1 MQLKENIRF
10 SLVYRLRQACESFSR
25 MIDGLRGAR
34 IRPPIVGP
42 QVEEIVVVTFDLD
55 PTKDERKLRSL
66 AGLVVALV
74 ATTLSGC
81 NDRAATPAT
90 RAAFVRTEIV
100 QPRGKQASVTLTGE
114 VRAHFQADLSFRVTG
129 RVIARFADVSTHV
142 QAGQV
147 LALLDPAEQQ
157 ADVDA
162 ASAAVAAAESQSR
175 VAKATFERQ
184 KSLISNGFTTR
195 PSYDQAQEGLRT
207 AEGALEVA
215 KAQLG
220 SANEALGYTALR
232 AEAAG
237 VITARSLE
245 VGQVVQVAQPVFA
258 LAQDGE
264 RDAVFDVYESIF
276 FADLDDSRVS
286 LTLVSDPNVT
296 ASGYVREVSPAIDAK
311 NATIRVKVA
320 IKDPPAAMTLESA
333 VAGTVKTKAQQQIA
347 LPWTA
352 LMAAGSRP
360 AVWIIDP
367 TTRTASLKPVTVG
380 GYEAGGVVIEAG
392 LEPGERVV
400 IDGGKLLS
408 AGQPVTYEGEQL

>member
-1 MQLKENIRF
+1 MKHH
-10 SLVYRLRQACESFSR
+10 SLNQTH
-25 MIDGLRGAR
+25 
-34 IRPPIVGP
+34 
-42 QVEEIVVVTFDLD
+42 VVQTNG
-55 PTKDERKLRSL
+55 KRKLRSL
-66 AGLVVALV
+66 AGLAVALV

-81 NDRAATPAT
+81 NDHAAAPTT
-90 RAAFVRTEIV
+90 RATFVRTEIV

-114 VRAHFQADLSFRVTG
+114 VRARLQADLSFRVSG
-129 RVIARFADVSTHV
+129 RVIERLADVGSQV

-162 ASAAVAAAESQSR
+162 AGAAVAAAESQLR

-184 KSLISNGFTTR
+184 KSLISSGFTTR

-207 AEGALEVA
+207 AEGAFEAA

-237 VITARSLE
+237 VITARSVE
-245 VGQVVQVAQPVFA
+245 VGQVVQAAQPVFT
-258 LAQDGE
+258 LAQDGD

-276 FADLDDSRVS
+276 FADLDGNRVS
-286 LTLVSDPNVT
+286 LTLVSDPNVS
-296 ASGYVREVSPAIDAK
+296 ASGYVKEVSPAIDAK
-311 NATIRVKVA
+311 SSTIRVKVA
-320 IKDPPAAMTLESA
+320 IQDPPAAMTLGSA
-333 VAGTVKTKAQQQIA
+333 VAGTAKTKAQQQIA

-408 AGQPVTYEGEQL
+408 AGQPVRYEGEQL

>member
-1 MQLKENIRF
+1 MKHH
-10 SLVYRLRQACESFSR
+10 SLNQT
-25 MIDGLRGAR
+25 G
-34 IRPPIVGP
+34 
-42 QVEEIVVVTFDLD
+42 VVQTNG
-55 PTKDERKLRSL
+55 KRKLRSL
-66 AGLVVALV
+66 AGLAVALV

-81 NDRAATPAT
+81 NDHAAAPTT
-90 RAAFVRTEIV
+90 RATFVRTEIV
-100 QPRGKQASVTLTGE
+100 QARGKQASVTLTGE
-114 VRAHFQADLSFRVTG
+114 VRARFQADLSFRVSG
-129 RVIARFADVSTHV
+129 RVIERLADLGSHV

-162 ASAAVAAAESQSR
+162 AGAAVAAAESQLR

-184 KSLISNGFTTR
+184 KSLISSGFTTR

-207 AEGALEVA
+207 AEGAFEAA

-237 VITARSLE
+237 VITARSVE
-245 VGQVVQVAQPVFA
+245 VGQVVQAAQPVFT
-258 LAQDGE
+258 LAQDGD

-276 FADLDDSRVS
+276 FADLDGGRVS
-286 LTLVSDPNVT
+286 LTLVSDPNVS
-296 ASGYVREVSPAIDAK
+296 ASGYVKEVSPAVDAK
-311 NATIRVKVA
+311 SSTIRVKVA
-320 IKDPPAAMTLESA
+320 IQDPPAAMTLGSA
-333 VAGTVKTKAQQQIA
+333 VAGTAKTKAQQQIA

-392 LEPGERVV
+392 LDPGERVV

-408 AGQPVTYEGEQL
+408 AGQPVRYEGEQL

>member
-1 MQLKENIRF
+1 MKQYPLNQTR
-10 SLVYRLRQACESFSR
+10 VVQAN
-25 MIDGLRGAR
+25 G
-34 IRPPIVGP
+34 
-42 QVEEIVVVTFDLD
+42 
-55 PTKDERKLRSL
+55 KRKLRSFGGL
-66 AGLVVALV
+66 AVALV
-74 ATTLSGC
+74 AIMLSGC
-81 NDRAATPAT
+81 NDHAAAPTT
-90 RAAFVRTEIV
+90 RATFVRTEIV
-100 QPRGKQASVTLTGE
+100 QPRGMQVSATLTGE
-114 VRAHFQADLSFRVTG
+114 VRARFQADLSFRVSG
-129 RVIARFADVSTHV
+129 RVIERFTDVGSHV
-142 QAGQV
+142 EAGQV

-162 ASAAVAAAESQSR
+162 SSAAVAAAESQLR

-184 KSLISNGFTTR
+184 KSLIASGFTTR
-195 PSYDQAQEGLRT
+195 PSFDQAQEGLRT

-237 VITARSLE
+237 VITTRSLE
-245 VGQVVQVAQPVFA
+245 VGQVVQAAQPVFA

-276 FADLDDSRVS
+276 FGGLDGSRVS
-286 LTLVSDPNVT
+286 LALISDPDVT

-311 NATIRVKVA
+311 SSTIRVRVA
-320 IKDPPAAMTLESA
+320 VKDSPPAMTLGSA

-367 TTRTASLKPVTVG
+367 ATRTASLQPVRIG
-380 GYEAGGVVIEAG
+380 GYEAGGVLIEAG
-392 LEPGERVV
+392 LKPGERVV

-408 AGQPVTYEGEQL
+408 PGQPVSYEGEQS